1 MQNDSIAQYFDQLL
15 DKQDRTVQIVFFR
28 IHSVAKK
35 LNMLG
40 RLTPD
45 EIDDAISTTAFVKKH
60 GFWLVAEVELNV
72 YALVRMAPPSES
84 HLESEP
90 RRALISA
97 VEALVDQRLAGIDE
111 VHEPDSKL
119 AGWGRLGL

>member
-60 GFWLVAEVELNV
+60 GFWLVAKVELSV
-72 YALVRMAPPSES
+72 YALIRMAPPSEY
-84 HLESEP
+84 
-90 RRALISA
+90 RGLIP
-97 VEALVDQRLAGIDE
+97 VIEALVDQRLAGIDE